1 MANKTIE
8 SYTGATGIDPV
19 NDLMLIYNNTA
30 GAYESINRN
39 TIMGVSGT
47 PADLSSIQTFTNKT
61 LTSPTIS
68 GPTLSGTITG
78 TYTIG
83 GTPTFPSSVVTLSGT
98 QTLTNKTLT
107 SPVITGGS
115 ISNST
120 IAVDTIVGYTTS
132 TISTIG
138 GVTFNNG
145 VATTSGFVSTT
156 GLATNAVQANQ
167 MATNAITLGY
177 AQITSNVS
185 IPSTPL
191 TQVTGLTVTVT
202 IPAGGRKVKI
212 STYCPDFSNAAV
224 SQSAIQ
230 IWDGAVGAGTQLQ
243 GADWVHSIAMSL
255 WPSYQVAIVTPSA
268 GSKTY
273 NVGAKTSSGTA
284 TYNASSTQPGFI
296 LVELI

>member
-145 VATTSGFVSTT
+145 AGTFSGLLTASNGFTLGGGTLTLPNHSVTSAMVQSVQARQGSTT
-156 GLATNAVQANQ
+156 GSASWATA
-167 MATNAITLGY
+167 G
-177 AQITSNVS
+177 TSNS
-185 IPSTPL
+185 SLTST
-191 TQVTGLTVTVT
+191 TVNIQVGSVTTSASGVVTVT
-202 IPAGGRKVKI
+202 FPNAFTQIPLVFVSVQAASNGFWAEIDSGTL
-212 STYCPDFSNAAV
+212 STTQF
-224 SQSAIQ
+224 
-230 IWDGAVGAGTQLQ
+230 GATCWSTTSTLV
-243 GADWVHSIAMSL
+243 
-255 WPSYQVAIVTPSA
+255 
-268 GSKTY
+268 
-273 NVGAKTSSGTA
+273 AKTVYWLAIG
-284 TYNASSTQPGFI
+284 Q
-296 LVELI
+296 